1 MKKICSF
8 LLVLA
13 LCGSLIFCV
22 SAKSRDSRLTDQ
34 AKLLTSHEEDELLD
48 RLDDVS
54 EEFDMD
60 VVILTVKNLGG
71 DTPEEFA
78 EDYYDNRDFS
88 RDCVL
93 LLVSMQER
101 DCYILTNGL
110 GYEAIDR
117 DTVDGI
123 AQEVASYL
131 SDAEYAEAFH
141 TFMDQ
146 VEYYVNGHI
155 NGFPFDVGG
164 NLVICL
170 IIGLVIGWIATSV
183 MKGELKSVRRKQEA
197 NAYVKSGS
205 MHLTHS
211 GDFFLYRHVT
221 RREKP
226 QNHSSSGSGSSR
238 GGGGCK
244 F

>member
-60 VVILTVKNLGG
+60 VVILTVEDLDG
-71 DTPEEFA
+71 DTPKDFA
-78 EDYYDNRDFS
+78 EDYYEDQEFAQDGI
-88 RDCVL
+88 L

-101 DCYILTNGL
+101 DYYILPRGFAE
-110 GYEAIDR
+110 EAIDR
-117 DTVDGI
+117 GDLDNICQIVQDSLR
-123 AQEVASYL
+123 E
-131 SDAEYAEAFH
+131 DEYEEAFH
-141 TFMDQ
+141 DFVDQ
-146 VEYYVNGHI
+146 VEQYVNGYI
-155 NGFPFDVGG
+155 NGNPFDVGG
-164 NLVICL
+164 NLAVCL

-183 MKGELKSVRRKQEA
+183 MKGELKSVRSKQEA

-226 QNHSSSGSGSSR
+226 QNHSSSASGSSR
-238 GGGGCK
+238 GGAGGK